1 MGFQVSP
8 GINISEIDLS
18 TVVPAV
24 ASTEGAIAGVFRWGP
39 LNERV
44 LVTSEANLA
53 TRFGKPYANS
63 TWTNAETFFTA
74 ADFLAYG
81 NKLYVARAASNT
93 AYNAGTANSQVST
106 ATQALA
112 ISPTAF
118 IARYPGALGNSLR
131 ISICENSS
139 NFSSANNGITGIT
152 LALGAN
158 TATVSDYA
166 LLVAGD
172 ILRVGSSAIG
182 FQDLVVSVT
191 PTTSTV
197 SFTTKYKLS
206 TALSSAT
213 GTRKW
218 GNYKNVNA
226 APVANNIHVVVIDED
241 GAISGTE
248 GIILEVFENV
258 SVVSTAKS
266 ESGASNY
273 YKDVINSRSAY
284 IFATGATQSIVD
296 TAPFTTSYIS
306 LIDGTDGTD
315 EANITLANL
324 GTGYDLFISPEDVD
338 VSLIL
343 QGKALHGTDST
354 GVANYIIDNICE
366 VRKDC
371 MVFVS
376 PSSADVVN
384 NPNGEVDA
392 ILAYR
397 NAISSSS
404 YAFIDSGYKYRYDKY
419 NDVYRY
425 TPLNGDIAGLTVRT
439 DANRDPWFSPAG
451 YNRGIIKNV
460 VKLAFNPNKAQRD
473 ILYVKDINPVI
484 TQPGQGTLL
493 FGDKTALG
501 RSSAFDRINVR
512 RLFIVLEK
520 AIARASRSALF
531 EFNDEF
537 TRAQFKNL
545 VEPFLRDVQGRRGIY
560 DFRVVCD
567 STNNTGEVIDRNE
580 FIGDIYIKPAKSI
593 NFIQLNFVA
602 VRTGV
607 EFEEIVGQF

>member
-8 GINISEIDLS
+8 GINTSEIDLS

-44 LVTSEANLA
+44 LVTSETNLT
-53 TRFGKPYANS
+53 TRFGKPFANS
-63 TWTNAETFFTA
+63 AWTNAETFFSA

-81 NKLYVARAASNT
+81 NKLYVARVASDNT
-93 AYNAGTANSQVST
+93 YNAGTANSQIST

-118 IARYPGALGNSLR
+118 IARYPGALGNSLK
-131 ISICENSS
+131 ISVCENGA

-152 LALGAN
+152 IALGAT

-166 LLVAGD
+166 QLVAGD
-172 ILRVGSSAIG
+172 ILIVGSSSIG
-182 FQDLVVSVT
+182 FQDMVVSAT

-197 SFTTKYKLS
+197 AFTTKYKLS
-206 TALSSAT
+206 TALAAAT

-218 GNYKNVNA
+218 GNYRNVNA

-241 GAISGTE
+241 GEVTGTA
-248 GIILEVFENV
+248 GIVLEVFENV
-258 SVVSTAKS
+258 SVVSTDKT

-273 YKDVINSRSAY
+273 YKDVINSMSSY

-296 TAPFTTSYIS
+296 TAPFDTSYTS
-306 LIDGTDGTD
+306 LTAGADGSD
-315 EANITLANL
+315 ETAVTLAKL
-324 GTGYDLFISPEDVD
+324 ATGYDLFISPEDID
-338 VSLIL
+338 ISLIL

-371 MVFVS
+371 MVFLS

-392 ILAYR
+392 VLAYR

-404 YAFIDSGYKYRYDKY
+404 YAFIDSGYKYRYDRY

-425 TPLNGDIAGLTVRT
+425 TPLNGDIAGLAVRT
-439 DANRDPWFSPAG
+439 DNNRDPWFSPAG
-451 YNRGIIKNV
+451 YSRGIIKNV

-501 RSSAFDRINVR
+501 RASAFDRINVR

>member
-8 GINISEIDLS
+8 GINVSEIDLS

-24 ASTEGAIAGVFRWGP
+24 ASTEGALAGVFRWGP

-53 TRFGKPYANS
+53 TRFGKPTS
-63 TWTNAETFFTA
+63 LNAETFFTA

-81 NKLYVARAASNT
+81 NKLYIARVASTGAC
-93 AYNAGTANSQVST
+93 NAGTSSAQIST
-106 ATQALA
+106 ATEALA
-112 ISPTAF
+112 NSDADF
-118 IARYPGALGNSLR
+118 IARYPGALGNSLK
-131 ISICENSS
+131 ISICENSA
-139 NFSSANNGITGIT
+139 NFSSATTGIGI
-152 LALGAN
+152 ALGAN
-158 TATVSDYA
+158 TATISDYA
-166 LLVAGD
+166 LLVGGD

-182 FQDLVVSVT
+182 YQDLVVSET

-197 SFTTKYKLS
+197 TFTTKYKLS
-206 TALSSAT
+206 TALSSAS

-218 GNYKNVNA
+218 GNYKNVTS
-226 APVANNIHVVVIDED
+226 APDADHIHVVVIDED
-241 GAISGTE
+241 GLVTGTP
-248 GIILEVFENV
+248 GVVLEVFENV
-258 SVVSTAKS
+258 STVSTAKT
-266 ESGASNY
+266 ESGATNY
-273 YKDVINSRSAY
+273 YKDVINAQSAY
-284 IFATGATQSIVD
+284 IFATGSDQSTTD
-296 TAPFTTSYIS
+296 TAPFDNSYVSLADGADGHAESAIS
-306 LIDGTDGTD
+306 L
-315 EANITLANL
+315 ATLA
-324 GTGYDLFISPEDVD
+324 TGYDLFVSPEDVD

-343 QGKALHGTDST
+343 QGKAAHGTNDT

-376 PSSADVVN
+376 PSYADVVN

-392 ILAYR
+392 MVAYR
-397 NAISSSS
+397 NALTNSS

-419 NDVYRY
+419 NDLYRY
-425 TPLNGDIAGLTVRT
+425 TPLNGDMAGLAVRT
-439 DANRDPWFSPAG
+439 DNNRDPWFSPAG

-473 ILYVKDINPVI
+473 ILYVSDINPVI

-501 RSSAFDRINVR
+501 RASAFDRINVR
-512 RLFIVLEK
+512 RLFIILEK
-520 AIARASRSALF
+520 AISRAAKTTLF

-560 DFRVVCD
+560 DFRVICD
-567 STNNTGEVIDRNE
+567 ETNNTGEVIDRNE

>member
-53 TRFGKPYANS
+53 TRFGKPFANS
-63 TWTNAETFFTA
+63 SWTNAETFFTA

-106 ATQALA
+106 AAQALA

-118 IARYPGALGNSLR
+118 IARYPGALGNSLK

-166 LLVAGD
+166 LLTAGD

-191 PTTSTV
+191 PSTSTV

-241 GAISGTE
+241 GQVSGTT
-248 GIILEVFENV
+248 GTILEVFENV
-258 SVVSTAKS
+258 SIVSTAKS

-273 YKDVINSRSAY
+273 YKDVINSLSAY

-306 LIDGTDGTD
+306 LTDGADGTD

-376 PSSADVVN
+376 PSFADVVN

-392 ILAYR
+392 VLAYR

-425 TPLNGDIAGLTVRT
+425 TPLNGDIAGLAVRT
-439 DANRDPWFSPAG
+439 DNNRDPWFSPAG

-473 ILYVKDINPVI
+473 ILYVSDINPVI

-501 RSSAFDRINVR
+501 RASAFDRINVR

>member
-8 GINISEIDLS
+8 GINTSEIDLS

-24 ASTEGAIAGVFRWGP
+24 ATTEGAIAGVFRWGP

-44 LVTSEANLA
+44 LVTSETNLT
-53 TRFGKPYANS
+53 TRFGKPFANS
-63 TWTNAETFFTA
+63 AWTNAETFFSA

-81 NKLYVARAASNT
+81 NKLYVARVASDNT
-93 AYNAGTANSQVST
+93 YNAGSSNSQIST

-112 ISPTAF
+112 ISPAAKPF
-118 IARYPGALGNSLR
+118 IARYPGALGNSLK
-131 ISICENSS
+131 ISVCENDA
-139 NFSSANNGITGIT
+139 NFSSAITGIT
-152 LALGAN
+152 IALGA
-158 TATVSDYA
+158 TTGLVSDFVK
-166 LLVAGD
+166 LVGGD
-172 ILRVGSSAIG
+172 ILRVGSSSIG
-182 FQDLVVSVT
+182 FQDLVVAATSN
-191 PTTSTV
+191 TSTI
-197 SFTTKYKLS
+197 SFTSKYKLS
-206 TALSSAT
+206 TALADVA
-213 GTRKW
+213 GTRYW

-241 GAISGTE
+241 GEVTGTA
-248 GIILEVFENV
+248 GIVLEVFENV
-258 SVVSTAKS
+258 SVVSTDKT

-273 YKDVINSRSAY
+273 YKDVINSMSSY
-284 IFATGATQSIVD
+284 IFATGTNQTLVANVTFTNSYTSL
-296 TAPFTTSYIS
+296 TA
-306 LIDGTDGTD
+306 GTDGSD
-315 EANITLANL
+315 ETTVTLASL
-324 GTGYDLFISPEDVD
+324 ATGYDLFVSPEDID
-338 VSLIL
+338 ISLIL

-371 MVFVS
+371 MVFLS

-392 ILAYR
+392 VLAYR

-404 YAFIDSGYKYRYDKY
+404 YAFIDSGYKYRYDRY

-439 DANRDPWFSPAG
+439 DNNRDPWFSPAG
-451 YNRGIIKNV
+451 YSRGIIKNV

-501 RSSAFDRINVR
+501 RASAFDRINVR
-512 RLFIVLEK
+512 RLFIILEK